1 MRDARRLTIC
11 EPFRSIFYA
20 PQWVALHGGDFA
32 AEGLDVEVRTA
43 GGGLTTTGAL
53 MDGHSEIAL
62 GGIRRSLD
70 VADRA
75 GPFLVH
81 SAEVNQRNG
90 FFLPRSGGPA
100 PQQGARAAS
109 GGLCDRSRGAGGRRA
124 ASEKRLYVA
133 SSRVAESGVI
143 GVPHEIKGEAVV
155 CFVVLRR
162 VTSRRGRS
170 ARSSAS
176 AWLERWTRRSSP
188 RRCSLRGICR
198 DAERQDHAPR
208 DPRDLSR

>member
-1 MRDARRLTIC
+1 MRDARRLTIY

-20 PQWVALHGGDFA
+20 PQWVVLHGGDFA

-155 CFVVLRR
+155 CFVVLRPGHQPSGPLR
-162 VTSRRGRS
+162 KELSECV
-170 ARSSAS
+170 ARAMDK
-176 AWLERWTRRSSP
+176 ALKPEKVLFTRDLP
-188 RRCSLRGICR
+188 RRR
-198 DAERQDHAPR
+198 APR
-208 DPRDLSR
+208 SCAA